1 MIGRETLSHRPIICC
16 LNFDQPPLPTF
27 CIPPFTCQLLRC
39 ARLGMLCRLAFV
51 NTSPFLKAALLDLE
65 KSTQKNAMKCA
76 CCSKLQIAAPKQSTA
91 SSAFSLNHQETLP
104 SCTSGRASIRRPTC
118 CTTMPPSILKIDT
131 SIGPPSCGHDLQT
144 SKLSVAC
151 EFDAKDRF

>member
-51 NTSPFLKAALLDLE
+51 NTSPFLKAAIAWFLE
-65 KSTQKNAMKCA
+65 TSTQKNAMKCA

-91 SSAFSLNHQETLP
+91 SSAFSLNQELILYIGGRP
-104 SCTSGRASIRRPTC
+104 S
-118 CTTMPPSILKIDT
+118 D
-131 SIGPPSCGHDLQT
+131 GPPAARPCLRAFLRSIHPLDSLLRTWSANVKAECC
-144 SKLSVAC
+144 V
-151 EFDAKDRF
+151 RVWR